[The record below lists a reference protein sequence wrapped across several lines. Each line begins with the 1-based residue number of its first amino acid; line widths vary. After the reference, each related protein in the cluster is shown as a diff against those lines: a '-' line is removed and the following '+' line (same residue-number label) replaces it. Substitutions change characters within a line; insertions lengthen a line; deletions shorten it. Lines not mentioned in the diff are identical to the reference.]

1 MGAKK
6 IAKNMLISE
15 VLEVDDDIAS
25 ILIQNGMGCI
35 FCPASQMESVEE
47 ACFVHVIDPDDIIEQ
62 VNEYLQD
69 KYEAEVE

>member
-1 MGAKK
+1 MAAKA
-6 IAKNMLISE
+6 IAKNMLISD
-15 VLEVDDDIAS
+15 VLKVDEDIAA

-47 ACFVHVIDPDDIIEQ
+47 ACFVHGIDADDVIEQ
-62 VNEYLQD
+62 INEHLQD

>member
-1 MGAKK
+1 MAAKK
-6 IAKNMLISE
+6 IEKNMLIADI
-15 VLEVDDDIAS
+15 LKVDEDIAA

-47 ACFVHVIDPDDIIEQ
+47 ACFVHGIDADDVIEQ
-62 VNEYLQD
+62 INEHLQD